1 MDKKEITDDDIKEVV
16 VRLGETTS
24 QLLIERGVY
33 DHFTRFPGWN
43 IVIDIF
49 RKYFELEF
57 AEKAL
62 FIINNFDLSGH
73 YTETNGGVEHWIVEE
88 LFDNNFEN
96 NLEDMLVRR
105 RVKEEKTKVSSILSP
120 DNGEHDNF
128 KKRL

>member
-1 MDKKEITDDDIKEVV
+1 MDKREITGDEIKEVV

-24 QLLIERGVY
+24 QLLVERGVY
-33 DHFTRFPGWN
+33 DHFTEFPGWN

-73 YTETNGGVEHWIVEE
+73 YTETNGGVEHWIVKE
-88 LFDNNFEN
+88 LFDNNFES
-96 NLEDMLVRR
+96 NLEEMLVRR
-105 RVKEEKTKVSSILSP
+105 RVKEEKVKVISILNP
-120 DNGEHDNF
+120 DNGEYDDF
-128 KKRL
+128 RKRL

>member
-33 DHFTRFPGWN
+33 DHFKKFPGWN

-73 YTETNGGVEHWIVEE
+73 YTETNGRVEHWIVEE

-105 RVKEEKTKVSSILSP
+105 RVKEEKNKVSSILSP
-120 DNGEHDNF
+120 DDGEHDNF

>member
-33 DHFTRFPGWN
+33 DHFTKFPGWN

-49 RKYFELEF
+49 WKYFELEF

-73 YTETNGGVEHWIVEE
+73 YTEKNGGVEHWIVEE

-96 NLEDMLVRR
+96 SLEDMLVKR
-105 RVKEEKTKVSSILSP
+105 RVKEEKVKVNSILSP

-128 KKRL
+128 RKRL

>member
-1 MDKKEITDDDIKEVV
+1 MDKEEITDDDIKEVV

-33 DHFTRFPGWN
+33 DHFKKFPGWN

-62 FIINNFDLSGH
+62 FIINNCDLSGY
-73 YTETNGGVEHWIVEE
+73 YTEENGEVEHWILEE

-96 NLEDMLVRR
+96 SLEDMLVRR
-105 RVKEEKTKVSSILSP
+105 RVKEEKVKVNSILIP
-120 DNGEHDNF
+120 DNDEYDDF
-128 KKRL
+128 RKRL